1 MPQNE
6 TCIFCKKSVRKEKCS
21 HENPI
26 KFHRLREGQLRVAG
40 IPESSIQQ
48 YMNYACAYHVNQMCY
63 EKFCCCPISLDHSK
77 FLLKCPK
84 RFYQVFDEEGET
96 LQSYKPETMIC
107 KKCINTADNYFVFHS
122 AYIGPAKRK
131 RVIIMYSI

>member
-6 TCIFCKKSVRKEKCS
+6 TCIFAKSRSEKKKCS
-21 HENPI
+21 HEKPI
-26 KFHRLREGQLRVAG
+26 KYHRLTEGQLRVAG
-40 IPESSIQQ
+40 IAESGVHS
-48 YMNYACAYHVNQMCY
+48 YACAYHVNQMCY

-84 RFYQVFDEEGET
+84 RFYEVFDEEGKT
-96 LQSYKPETMIC
+96 LQSYKPGTMIC
-107 KKCINTADNYFVFHS
+107 KKCINTADNYFASHP